1 MRGLLVV
8 TVLVAACSGAGPTTE
23 SVAGTP
29 YLPSEVAGISL
40 ELRTAAPAYYASP
53 PPALPSGG
61 PDVWVTILSSV
72 GKSWSD
78 LGFVGM
84 VKNETEGLSVYAA
97 QVNGVA
103 SAALLGAY
111 ENAMSTTLGR
121 PSVTFERRT
130 VGSRN
135 ILVSTVGVLY
145 VYAVGDVLYEISSES
160 VATAEA
166 ALATLP

>member
-8 TVLVAACSGAGPTTE
+8 TVLVAACSGAGPTAE
-23 SVAGTP
+23 AVIGNP

-40 ELRTAAPAYYASP
+40 ELRTAQPAYYASP
-53 PPALPSGG
+53 PSAVPSAG
-61 PDVWVTILSSV
+61 PDIWVTILSSL
-72 GKSWSD
+72 GKSWAD
-78 LGFVGM
+78 LRFVG
-84 VKNETEGLSVYAA
+84 VSRNEAKGLSVYAT

-103 SAALLGAY
+103 STAFLVAY
-111 ENAMSTTLGR
+111 ESAMGATLGR
-121 PSVTFERRT
+121 PSITFERQT
-130 VGSRN
+130 VGSRY